1 MLAVLHTDQL
11 ENESRQQLADL
22 HIKLGDQENTLSA
35 QKNKIKELVEKLEE
49 KEVHIKELIST
60 VETKDKLLSE
70 TMQNMKTQQEIDD
83 IKVLHSHDSTE
94 SSIQVDADTKVNTKT
109 SVRPSYV

>member
-1 MLAVLHTDQL
+1 M
-11 ENESRQQLADL
+11 
-22 HIKLGDQENTLSA
+22 GDQENTISA
-35 QKNKIKELVEKLEE
+35 QKNEIKELVEKLDE

-70 TMQNMKTQQEIDD
+70 TMQSMKPQQEITDM
-83 IKVLHSHDSTE
+83 KVLHSHNSIE

-109 SVRPSYV
+109 SVRFSYA